1 MAVGH
6 VLCLLL
12 TLEGLQPEWPCGKS
26 QSQVLLVCVQAAPLI
41 RVFTGNGSVRNKE
54 TKRKRTLDKVSQTS
68 NGTSSVMHVWAQREL
83 ISVLSER
90 SDTNTAKVTL
100 HAFICCYLQ
109 NSSPTWF
116 ALNSRIICCGGWIDD
131 ANKGTKKKQDK
142 YSETA
147 DSEGLADTSVQ
158 N

>member
-1 MAVGH
+1 MLTVDFGRAPAGVTLWKVTITGVAGVCTGCTSDTAVYRQWE
-6 VLCLLL
+6 CQ
-12 TLEGLQPEWPCGKS
+12 EQ
-26 QSQVLLVCVQAAPLI
+26 
-41 RVFTGNGSVRNKE
+41 GNKA
-54 TKRKRTLDKVSQTS
+54 KRTLDKVLQTS

-83 ISVLSER
+83 MSVLSER